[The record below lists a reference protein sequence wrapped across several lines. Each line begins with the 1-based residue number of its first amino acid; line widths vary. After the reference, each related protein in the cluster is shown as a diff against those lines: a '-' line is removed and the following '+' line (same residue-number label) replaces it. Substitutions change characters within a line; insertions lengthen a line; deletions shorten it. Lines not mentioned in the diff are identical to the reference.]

1 MTFTIA
7 MLMIKILSM
16 LLRIS
21 IFMVIVMTE
30 QGIITIRRIAILL
43 MTFHETIIGE

>member
-1 MTFTIA
+1 MTLTIA
-7 MLMIKILSM
+7 VLMIKLLSM

-30 QGIITIRRIAILL
+30 QGIMTIRRIAILL
-43 MTFHETIIGE
+43 MTLHETIIGE